1 MECRLQQ
8 YFQAVNQYPLIA
20 RNDFDQVWIFTAG
33 DQLTV
38 GEVLFRARTL
48 SQILPDHRYCL
59 LLCEHRI
66 NFIIG
71 FLAALWC
78 KQTVLLPPNRSPEVT
93 QSLLSEYPDSGCLTD
108 TDDKV
113 SNAETLLY
121 DYVTATQGSISEIPL
136 IDSRQLACLVFT
148 SGSTGKPAAN
158 AKFWGDLV
166 QGVRLLQLRYD
177 FNEEDYLVATV
188 PAQHMY
194 GLETT
199 VLLPMMSP
207 VSVYGGMPFFPE
219 DIRRALSLSSKKAT
233 LLSTPLHLRVCVQA
247 GLSWPELRQLI
258 SATAPLSREDAGR
271 AEREFGAGL
280 REIYGSTECGAI
292 ASRITVDEQRWTLYD
307 DVKLIFDEDC
317 VRVAAPHLPHKPI
330 LADRIEALDDEHFL
344 MYGRTSDMIKIAGKR
359 VSLADL
365 NLRLNSVPGVEDGV
379 FIQTKVKS
387 EDVSRLC
394 AVIVAPVLSQADV
407 IKALRQQI
415 DPVFLPRAVFKVDTL
430 PRNETGKLPHSEIMK
445 LLGKL
450 INR

>member
-1 MECRLQQ
+1 M
-8 YFQAVNQYPLIA
+8 NQYPLIA
-20 RNDFDQVWIFTAG
+20 RNDFDQVWIFTAE

-48 SQILPDHRYCL
+48 SQLLPDHQYCL

-71 FLAALWC
+71 FLAALWRG
-78 KQTVLLPPNRSPEVT
+78 QTVLLPPNRSPEVT
-93 QSLLSEYPDSGCLTD
+93 RSLLSDYPDSGCLTD
-108 TDDKV
+108 ANDNVGD
-113 SNAETLLY
+113 AGTLLY
-121 DYVTATQGSISEIPL
+121 DYVSAKQGSISEIPL
-136 IDSRQLACLVFT
+136 IDSGQLACLVFT
-148 SGSTGKPAAN
+148 SGSTGKPTAN

-166 QGVRLLQLRYD
+166 QGVRLLQSRYD

-219 DIRRALSLSSKKAT
+219 DIRRALSLSSKLAT
-233 LLSTPLHLRVCVQA
+233 LLSTPLHLRICVQA

-258 SATAPLSREDAGR
+258 SATAPLSKEDADR
-271 AEREFGAGL
+271 AEREFGVGL

-292 ASRITVDEQRWTLYD
+292 ASRITVDEQSWTLYD
-307 DVKLIFDEDC
+307 DVKLIIDEGC
-317 VRVAAPHLPHKPI
+317 VKVAAPHLPHRPI

-365 NLRLNSVPGVEDGV
+365 NLKLNSIPGMEDGV
-379 FIQTKVKS
+379 FIQTKAQS
-387 EDVSRLC
+387 EGVSRLC
-394 AVIVAPVLSQADV
+394 AVIVAPVLSQVDV

-415 DPVFLPRAVFKVDTL
+415 DPVFLPRPVFKVDTL

-450 INR
+450 IDR